1 MRRPVFWS
9 RSALDD
15 IKEQIAFI
23 ARDNPAVA
31 RPIAERFRDAGAA
44 LGETATGRGPGTFE
58 KSLVRLPYIVA
69 YALEPVTGRDS
80 VVIHTARRWRAGAW
94 PT

>member
-31 RPIAERFRDAGAA
+31 RQVAERFRDAGAA
-44 LGETATGRGPGTFE
+44 LGETATARPGPAPSGSPLSDCLT
-58 KSLVRLPYIVA
+58 SSRTLWSRL
-69 YALEPVTGRDS
+69 
-80 VVIHTARRWRAGAW
+80 RAGTAS
-94 PT
+94 